1 MARLAG
7 SPVPVPTTFRS
18 TSGARALKPG
28 PSTLLLTSTTFT
40 SAPMA
45 TLSRVWAAAGVARA
59 RTVASTATN
68 RSSMANLLFRETE
81 SGGGWAAE
89 HSKPA
94 GRHTELHPAGGHR
107 ERPIGEEHGLAHPH
121 VVAIVRAEE
130 QALFEHTVEGRAA
143 ARLRRA
149 LE

>member
-94 GRHTELHPAGGHR
+94 GGHR